1 MAQLANP
8 DPWQVAQHEA
18 ALAAGDVCA
27 KPPPGVQLYKE
38 MELIVGPES
47 QGSTAGS
54 EEQSHMQQ

>member
-27 KPPPGVQLYKE
+27 ETPPGVQLYKE
-38 MELIVGPES
+38 LELIVEPES
-47 QGSTAGS
+47 QGSTVGS